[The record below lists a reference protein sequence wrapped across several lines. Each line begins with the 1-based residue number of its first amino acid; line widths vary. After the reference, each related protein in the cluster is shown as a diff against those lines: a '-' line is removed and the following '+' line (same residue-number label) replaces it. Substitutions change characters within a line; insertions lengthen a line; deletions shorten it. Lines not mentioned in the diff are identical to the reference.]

1 MWIFFLGQVAAHAWQ
16 QRHSPDLTVSPSISR
31 WAGHLFLQRPHFGGH
46 FSRFLWKSAPGRI
59 GINAK
64 TAPIGQRNWQKKR
77 SCVHIPTM
85 IRTRITIPARYLLLG
100 KRPAVIMEKTSH
112 GLVPVSF
119 PYTPVRQESKIR
131 ASTIYLTFWSLCT
144 NHTETAGFYN

>member
-1 MWIFFLGQVAAHAWQ
+1 
-16 QRHSPDLTVSPSISR
+16 
-31 WAGHLFLQRPHFGGH
+31 
-46 FSRFLWKSAPGRI
+46 
-59 GINAK
+59 
-64 TAPIGQRNWQKKR
+64 
-77 SCVHIPTM
+77 M

-131 ASTIYLTFWSLCT
+131 ASTRIDIAACARKDAPGIVAIYYYTPPEFIRNYTLTIQNLLSGYSTVIVQERFEK
-144 NHTETAGFYN
+144 NGYKTECVEKMAVCHKE